1 MYKKTFFLLLSI
13 LIFNYD
19 KTNAQVI
26 VPDDYQCLY
35 SEIPG
40 RGWGLTNG
48 KITFYIDA
56 KSRDLYTEEDEVKFL
71 KKFTKTKDNLYYR
84 NNMSNSNVYYEI
96 VIPEFMFL
104 ISIASEKNNKEFQ
117 QYSVLLLNAVR
128 NLRKDDS
135 RIFFKRKT
143 KKGCPINFNN

>member
-1 MYKKTFFLLLSI
+1 
-13 LIFNYD
+13 
-19 KTNAQVI
+19 
-26 VPDDYQCLY
+26 
-35 SEIPG
+35 
-40 RGWGLTNG
+40 
-48 KITFYIDA
+48 
-56 KSRDLYTEEDEVKFL
+56 
-71 KKFTKTKDNLYYR
+71 
-84 NNMSNSNVYYEI
+84 MSNSNVYYEI